1 LLATAT
7 FDLPPPSNAAADSG
21 LTSGFAAR
29 GGAATGRTGGLNN
42 CIAQYAAD
50 AHSTMN
56 KTKLTIRGKR
66 FIRLSY

>member
-7 FDLPPPSNAAADSG
+7 FERPPPNNAAADSG
-21 LTSGFAAR
+21 LTSAFAAR

-56 KTKLTIRGKR
+56 NMKLTTRGKR
-66 FIRLSY
+66 FI